1 VTYDPIQR
9 TCDPRPGRH
18 PEVQRELS
26 SAEGGEGDRVSEGLM
41 GKPEPRGS
49 IFGFRQGINGGQ
61 EDYPLIGWRPLT
73 VECLPQI
80 SMTWFLRA
88 SLVSDS

>member
-1 VTYDPIQR
+1 MTYDPIQR

-41 GKPEPRGS
+41 GEPEPRGS
-49 IFGFRQGINGGQ
+49 IFGFRQGVTGRQ
-61 EDYPLIGWRPLT
+61 ENHAMIRRPVLT
-73 VECLPQI
+73 VESLQQI
-80 SMTWFLRA
+80 TSEMVF
-88 SLVSDS
+88 